1 MTSTTETKAVRKALT
16 DQLRST
22 SAHIHT
28 LTKARP
34 GGLCEIHGNKCA
46 TASGSLLPTQ
56 ALHCHYQ
63 LVEIAGLSHLSQ
75 CFNGI
80 TLRQKKTKPMI
91 TLVWLNTSLRH
102 LQNIYLSTY
111 QLLNLISQFPTKC
124 SSFTSTISLRGH
136 NTTALSRYKSVFLF
150 WKWVQKPTYKICP
163 SVRRVSGRN
172 EKLSVSRVV
181 PFVVIRIYF
190 TLVSST
196 TINVKI
202 SILMHW
208 VFQFLFFVC
217 GFKW

>member
-1 MTSTTETKAVRKALT
+1 MVTSV
-16 DQLRST
+16 
-22 SAHIHT
+22 
-28 LTKARP
+28 
-34 GGLCEIHGNKCA
+34 
-46 TASGSLLPTQ
+46 LLP
-56 ALHCHYQ
+56 LVVYYQ
-63 LVEIAGLSHLSQ
+63 LKLYIATISLERLQAFHTYHSVSMEL
-75 CFNGI
+75 
-80 TLRQKKTKPMI
+80 LWDRTKPMI